1 MWMIGKLWPV
11 ALIAALG
18 LALVGIGYAW
28 GDKRASSQCVA
39 DQALSQQAA
48 QAKVDETNT
57 RREEVAQSRETSREQ
72 IRVVYRTIREKAD
85 ELKTTPHPN
94 PLPASGARGNDF
106 ACGLDAD
113 GLRLWNAANAGNTAP
128 LLGKL
133 DYRLPGAASGE
144 VGQFGRP
151 AGQPHRGDGAV
162 QPVPGQTE
170 ETGGMRGAVTAP
182 PHPNPLPMGEGAN
195 AKNESL

>member
-162 QPVPGQTE
+162 QPVPGSAE
-170 ETGGMRGAVTAP
+170 ETGGVR
-182 PHPNPLPMGEGAN
+182 EQ
-195 AKNESL
+195 